1 MQADAERL
9 GQVFGNVL
17 SNAVKFS
24 LPGGL
29 VEVSL
34 EQAEGMALVQV
45 SDSGCGIPPGAE
57 EQVFARFSQLDGS
70 DTKTAYGSGLGMHIT
85 RQILDRHGGSIRYV
99 SAPGVGTTFT
109 ISLPLVA

>member
-1 MQADAERL
+1 MPRL
-9 GQVFGNVL
+9 DQVLCNVL

-24 LPGGL
+24 LPGGM
-29 VEVSL
+29 VDVSL
-34 EQAEGMALVQV
+34 QQEEGMALVSV

-57 EQVFARFSQLDGS
+57 EQVFAPFSQLDSS
-70 DTKTAYGSGLGMHIT
+70 DTKTAYGSGLGLHIT